1 MSVGAPDAIR
11 WDKPI
16 GGRESG
22 RESERSRSS
31 STSRIVLKTVA
42 RWSVILGKFQVSLLF
57 SHAWAKSLRSRGAAV
72 NQKSW
77 VLIITTRKM
86 TSTVIETNDMTNV
99 YRAMRARWS

>member
-22 RESERSRSS
+22 RESER
-31 STSRIVLKTVA
+31 
-42 RWSVILGKFQVSLLF
+42 WSVILGKFQVSLLF
-57 SHAWAKSLRSRGAAV
+57 SHALAKSLRSRGAAV